1 MPKPEQLSLLIS
13 RLPAGA
19 DFVTVKE
26 LAAASGFSPNFI
38 LAAYDTGKIFGIQ
51 ANGRARKG
59 SENRLHTRIPIEA
72 AKLWLLSVANFT
84 DDDAIEIFF
93 DVIDRFPRDLLRRI
107 LPHIQ
112 KRIAS

>member
-26 LAAASGFSPNFI
+26 LAGASGFSPNFI
-38 LAAYDTGKIFGIQ
+38 LAAYDTGKIFGVQ
-51 ANGRARKG
+51 ANGRAKKG
-59 SENRLHTRIPIEA
+59 AESRLHTRIPVEA
-72 AKLWLLSVANFT
+72 AKLWLIDNANFT
-84 DDDAIEIFF
+84 DDDALEMILDI
-93 DVIDRFPRDLLRRI
+93 IARLPPDLLRRI
-107 LPHIQ
+107 QPHIQ